1 MTLEF
6 RGVPIVFDQGFAATA
21 IPRRLWPEHF
31 RRLGGSPETAW
42 TEEAGH
48 QFSEWAT
55 GMWENGLLTAYLG
68 DRMKPLPQGE
78 AAHQPTNL
86 GSAMPGIKENRTT
99 MSTPAMPQKPAAGG
113 FSRFATKPAPATPP
127 PAPAAAAQAPT
138 APYKAPA
145 ARPAVG
151 SQAPKPPAA
160 KAPPLPQRAAPAPA
174 PAEPEVL
181 VAEVETQPD
190 APALPAKRA
199 SHALSAFGALKVG
212 TLAMIA
218 AEPDSTFVEPFP
230 SIVLKGGNAGGT
242 VVPTDATNK
251 NWPEIAAK
259 LPQGK
264 QPLKG
269 ILMGARSEAIA
280 WPVDF
285 DNRGE
290 GDRPSIN
297 VAIPLVD
304 GDSTALLLTGAENFQ
319 FAPRDKKAEKWSVPN
334 GGPGY
339 LRPVFQM
346 LVWVPALGE
355 PVVVSSCGLLATYR
369 KMAGQVGQFVDQ
381 EAQELKP
388 VPCVFSPVTEPWYDN
403 NVYHYFAGT
412 WWVQDSEAEAGWAA
426 FHEWVADV
434 QANRPD
440 VIQAVMDWCNGGDKP
455 MTDGDHQ
462 KLRQAANL
470 VNPRG
475 RKKAASE

>member
-1 MTLEF
+1 MSYLFSPEF
-6 RGVPIVFDQGFAATA
+6 TGLWYA
-21 IPRRLWPEHF
+21 IPRTLWPLHF
-31 RRLGGSPETAW
+31 RELGDHPGGAW
-42 TEEAGH
+42 TEETAT
-48 QFSEWAT
+48 QFGEWAES
-55 GMWENGLLTAYLG
+55 MRQNGLLTKYLG
-68 DRMKPLPQGE
+68 NHTKSLPQGE
-78 AAHQPTNL
+78 VATQPIPPV
-86 GSAMPGIKENRTT
+86 SAMPGTKAPNT
-99 MSTPAMPQKPAAGG
+99 MSTPAMPTPKPAGG
-113 FSRFATKPAPATPP
+113 FSRFATAS
-127 PAPAAAAQAPT
+127 PT
-138 APYKAPA
+138 AAP
-145 ARPAVG
+145 
-151 SQAPKPPAA
+151 
-160 KAPPLPQRAAPAPA
+160 AAPAPA
-174 PAEPEVL
+174 PAKAAPVAAAAPAAPKPPAARPLVGSQAPKAPAASKAPPLPRQAAPAVPVQEVL
-181 VAEVETQPD
+181 AEIETQPD
-190 APALPAKRA
+190 APALPAPRA
-199 SHALSAFGALKVG
+199 NHALSAFGALKVG

-218 AEPDSTFVEPFP
+218 EEQSSTFVEPFP

-242 VVPTDATNK
+242 VVPTDSTNK

-280 WPVDF
+280 WPSDF
-285 DNRGE
+285 DNRQE
-290 GDRPSIN
+290 GDRPNIN

-304 GDSTALLLTGAENFQ
+304 GDSTALLLAGAENFQ
-319 FAPRDKKAEKWSVPN
+319 FAPRDKKGEKWSVAN

-388 VPCVFSPVTEPWYDN
+388 VPCVFTPVTEPWYDN

-412 WWVQDSEAEAGWAA
+412 WWVQDAEANAGWAA

-440 VIQAVMDWCNGGDKP
+440 VIEAVMDWCNGGDKP
-455 MTDGDHQ
+455 MGDTDQQ

-475 RKKAASE
+475 KRKASG